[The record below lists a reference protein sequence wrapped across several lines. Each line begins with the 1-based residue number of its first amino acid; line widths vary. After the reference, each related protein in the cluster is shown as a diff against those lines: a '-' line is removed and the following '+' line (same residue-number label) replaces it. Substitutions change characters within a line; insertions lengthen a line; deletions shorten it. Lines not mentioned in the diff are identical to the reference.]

1 MVATDYNFN
10 PMDPELIRD
19 PYPAFHHLLEN
30 DPVHRSELGFWVV
43 TRFEDA
49 RRVLIDKHFGQGD
62 FTRNIQLFYDDEFD
76 VMGHPA
82 YAWLSRV
89 FVMQDPPDHTRLRGL
104 IANALSLKR
113 IRAMEPRI
121 RELAAVQLD
130 RFKHEGS
137 DNFITDYAY
146 LFPTLVMCDM
156 LGMQDDEYSPELL
169 LQLNQAI
176 ADTFPVF
183 ETRALGEDEL
193 ALADRQMVFLTEY
206 FNALFES
213 RRNKPRDDLTTAL
226 VMSRDGDDTLTPEE
240 LSTSVIGLFGAGFET
255 TAHMIGNGM
264 YCLGLYPEQ
273 RRRLAGDIGLAES
286 AVEEFLRYESSLQ
299 ATYRT
304 ALVDEDIQGQPIPA
318 GDRVLTIVAAA
329 NRDPRHFHNPD
340 RFDISPREQ
349 KPLTFGG
356 GIHYCVGAEL
366 ARLEGRVFL
375 EELFRRYPD
384 FSVDTDRARRRQAF
398 LFRGFEELPVT
409 L

>member
-1 MVATDYNFN
+1 
-10 PMDPELIRD
+10 
-19 PYPAFHHLLEN
+19 
-30 DPVHRSELGFWVV
+30 
-43 TRFEDA
+43 
-49 RRVLIDKHFGQGD
+49 
-62 FTRNIQLFYDDEFD
+62 
-76 VMGHPA
+76 
-82 YAWLSRV
+82 
-89 FVMQDPPDHTRLRGL
+89 
-104 IANALSLKR
+104 
-113 IRAMEPRI
+113 
-121 RELAAVQLD
+121 
-130 RFKHEGS
+130 
-137 DNFITDYAY
+137 
-146 LFPTLVMCDM
+146 
-156 LGMQDDEYSPELL
+156 
-169 LQLNQAI
+169 
-176 ADTFPVF
+176 
-183 ETRALGEDEL
+183 
-193 ALADRQMVFLTEY
+193 
-206 FNALFES
+206 
-213 RRNKPRDDLTTAL
+213 
-226 VMSRDGDDTLTPEE
+226 
-240 LSTSVIGLFGAGFET
+240 
-255 TAHMIGNGM
+255 MIGNGM